1 MGYSDVQNLTTTINS
16 QVFIDNVELVLESAS
31 MQATV
36 SNQILGATT
45 SSLIIPDED
54 LLANEIRIIY
64 TDVTF
69 IESGE
74 LNKFFD
80 AIDLLEIPNLDFNNV
95 SQFNLSNIQSLDKN
109 TFFDSFIMLATVS
122 DYFLDAAVGDETYGS
137 GTTNLLVPSTKKTA
151 ILVETVPAQAIDK
164 TEMIYMLDAFDV
176 LGLGD
181 YNSNF
186 DATVITGLTG
196 PEIDQALLSDSVHI
210 TVDSMLRGNASIS
223 GGIPALAEDNTTY
236 SVTVTTK
243 PAIRNFILAT
253 QQISGASFTNVTFN
267 IAAIA
272 SLDTTQRDIVLDS
285 MIVRNILTPELVNM
299 ATVLPFSLDPYVFV
313 NTDYMNDDPL
323 TFLKEVAINAALTHY
338 GLI

>member
-1 MGYSDVQNLTTTINS
+1 MH
-16 QVFIDNVELVLESAS
+16 
-31 MQATV
+31 ATV
-36 SNQILGATT
+36 SNQILGAIST
-45 SSLIIPDED
+45 SLIIPDED
-54 LLANEIRIIY
+54 LLTNPIRIAY
-64 TDVTF
+64 ADVTF
-69 IESGE
+69 IESTE

-80 AIDLLEIPNLDFNNV
+80 SIGLLSIPNLDFKNI
-95 SQFNLSNIQSLDKN
+95 SQFDLGNIQTIDKN
-109 TFFDSFIMLATVS
+109 LFFDSFIMLATVS

-137 GTTNLLVPSTKKTA
+137 GTTNLLVPSTKKTS

-164 TEMIYMLDAFDV
+164 SEMIYMLDGFDI
-176 LGLGD
+176 LGRTD
-181 YNSNF
+181 YNSSFN
-186 DATVITGLTG
+186 ANVITAKTSG
-196 PEIDQALLSDSVHI
+196 EIDQILLSDSIHI

-267 IAAIA
+267 VTAIA
-272 SLDTTQRDIVLDS
+272 SLDANQRDIVLDS
-285 MIVRNILTPELVNM
+285 MIVRNILTPELENM
-299 ATVLPFSLDPYVFV
+299 ATTFPFSLDPYVFV